1 MSIYE
6 NRQIVSV
13 LDELTKTLT
22 PDDVALLQA
31 LLKQSEGNELD
42 TLMDLMGYTYQH
54 KPVGV
59 REFVES
65 PRYLGLAGQVYP
77 VLLDDLEELFEGDYI
92 EAVLTGGIGWG
103 KALGLDTRIPTP
115 TGWTTMKDVS
125 VGDYVLSDTGK
136 PCKVINATEVQYG
149 RPCYKVLFS
158 DGESVI
164 ADAEHKWLVSAW
176 IDRAR
181 ASKRGVDP
189 VQRVVTT
196 EEMAKSLWHGRMRNW
211 AIELSKPIDLPEKDL
226 VVPPYVLGAWLGDG
240 TADEGV
246 ITCHDLEIVEKI
258 RACGYT
264 VKEHKATPGRFS
276 ILGLK
281 AQLRGLGVLGNK
293 HIPIEYLRGSIEQ
306 RTELLCGLMDTD
318 GSIEIG
324 GRAEFTSTNKVLAEG
339 VYELIA
345 SLGHKPV
352 FSSGKAKIGGKYC
365 GKKYRVR
372 FTPDV
377 PVFCLSRKLN
387 RQRTPGKQGSRNK
400 RRYVVDIVPVE
411 SVPVRCIEVDSPS
424 RLFLFGRTF
433 IPTHNSTFAE
443 IAICRM
449 IYEVSCF
456 RNPQKVYGLRP
467 GSVIAFIN
475 VSVNKT
481 NAKKVVFQGIKSTVL
496 NSPYFREQF
505 PIVADKAEE
514 LRFPNNIWIFPAA
527 AGESGIIGY
536 NVFGGVMDEVNFM
549 AYSEKSAVTGGE
561 KYDQAQTLQEALLRR
576 MKSRFI
582 RQGSLPGILIQVS
595 SSKYPDDY
603 TERRIKEAQ
612 DDPQIFVRR
621 YAQWDTYSPEV
632 RRQRFSGK
640 MFFVTLGNLTQR
652 PKMHEDKETAERVS
666 AEEGCEYLEVP
677 IEYKRDFERDID
689 RAIRD
694 LAGRPTLTIT
704 PFITYRWKVRE
715 AMDRGEKYDLVHPYS
730 SEYTNLKDGA
740 VFEPKKLLLPKYAR
754 LLDQLDKGT
763 EEWKRVSDA
772 YKHLRHSPRFIHC
785 DLALTNDAAGIAMGF
800 VYDYTVVVRRNEE
813 GNEFRI
819 KVPVI
824 MIDFMLQIRAPEGG
838 EIELAGVRNLIYE
851 LRSYGYRI
859 KKVTFDQFQSADSMQ
874 ILRNSGIATEQLSAD
889 TNPEVYGALKDA
901 LYEDRLIMY
910 PYEIAYNEIVRLERN
925 ERTGKVDHP
934 PQGSKD
940 VSDAIA
946 AVCYH
951 CVNEKDFVPLP
962 PPMRGV
968 LDRRLTVEEEIE
980 KEMFVPIMW

>member
-13 LDELTKTLT
+13 MDELTKTLT
-22 PDDVALLQA
+22 PDDVVLLQA
-31 LLKQSEGNELD
+31 LLKQSEGNEFD

-103 KALGLDTRIPTP
+103 K
-115 TGWTTMKDVS
+115 
-125 VGDYVLSDTGK
+125 
-136 PCKVINATEVQYG
+136 
-149 RPCYKVLFS
+149 
-158 DGESVI
+158 
-164 ADAEHKWLVSAW
+164 
-176 IDRAR
+176 
-181 ASKRGVDP
+181 
-189 VQRVVTT
+189 
-196 EEMAKSLWHGRMRNW
+196 
-211 AIELSKPIDLPEKDL
+211 
-226 VVPPYVLGAWLGDG
+226 
-240 TADEGV
+240 
-246 ITCHDLEIVEKI
+246 
-258 RACGYT
+258 
-264 VKEHKATPGRFS
+264 
-276 ILGLK
+276 
-281 AQLRGLGVLGNK
+281 
-293 HIPIEYLRGSIEQ
+293 
-306 RTELLCGLMDTD
+306 
-318 GSIEIG
+318 
-324 GRAEFTSTNKVLAEG
+324 
-339 VYELIA
+339 
-345 SLGHKPV
+345 
-352 FSSGKAKIGGKYC
+352 
-365 GKKYRVR
+365 
-372 FTPDV
+372 
-377 PVFCLSRKLN
+377 
-387 RQRTPGKQGSRNK
+387 
-400 RRYVVDIVPVE
+400 
-411 SVPVRCIEVDSPS
+411 
-424 RLFLFGRTF
+424 
-433 IPTHNSTFAE
+433 STFAE

-481 NAKKVVFQGIKSTVL
+481 NAKKVVFQGIKSTVV
-496 NSPYFREQF
+496 NSPYFMQQF

-549 AYSEKSAVTGGE
+549 AYSEKSEVTGG

-582 RQGSLPGILIQVS
+582 SQGSLPGILIQVS
-595 SSKYPDDY
+595 ASKYPEDY
-603 TERRIKEAQ
+603 TERRIIEAK

-632 RRQRFSGK
+632 HRQRFSGK
-640 MFFVTLGNLTQR
+640 LFFVTLGNLTQR
-652 PKMHEDKETAERVS
+652 PKMHEDKEVAEQVS
-666 AEEGCEYLEVP
+666 ASEGCEYLEVP
-677 IEYKRDFERDID
+677 VEYKRDFERDID
-689 RAIRD
+689 QAIRD

-704 PFITYRWKVRE
+704 PYITYRWKVRE

-730 SEYTNLKDGA
+730 SVYTNLKDGA
-740 VFEPKKLLLPKYAR
+740 VFEPKKLLLPKYSN
-754 LLDQLDKGT
+754 LMDQLDKGT
-763 EEWKRVSDA
+763 EEWKRVSDL

-785 DLALTNDAAGIAMGF
+785 DLALTSDAAGIAMGF
-800 VYDYTVVVRRNEE
+800 VYDYTEVVRRNEE
-813 GNEFRI
+813 GKEFRI

-851 LRSYGYRI
+851 IRSYGYRI

-874 ILRNSGIATEQLSAD
+874 ILRSSGIDTGHLSAD
-889 TNPEVYGALKDA
+889 TNPEVYGSLKDA
-901 LYEDRLIMY
+901 LYEDRLITY
-910 PYEIAYNEIVRLERN
+910 SYEVAYNEIVRLERN
-925 ERTGKVDHP
+925 AQTGKVDHP

-951 CVNEKDFVPLP
+951 CANEQDVTPLP

-968 LDRRLTVEEEIE
+968 LDKPMSVEEEIE
-980 KEMFVPIMW
+980 KEMFIPIMR